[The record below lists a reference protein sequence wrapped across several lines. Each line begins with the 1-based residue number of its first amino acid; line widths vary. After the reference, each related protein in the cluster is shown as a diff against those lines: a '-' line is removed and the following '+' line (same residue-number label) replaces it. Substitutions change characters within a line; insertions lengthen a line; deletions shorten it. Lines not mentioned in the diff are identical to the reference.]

1 MDDEMK
7 TAERFVLLS
16 SFSALDWL
24 VERLQMCISLLLTVY
39 HVPRRNCV
47 YIYGTAEIIFDIF
60 FF

>member
-24 VERLQMCISLLLTVY
+24 VERLHY
-39 HVPRRNCV
+39 
-47 YIYGTAEIIFDIF
+47 Y
-60 FF
+60 

>member
-47 YIYGTAEIIFDIF
+47 YIYE
-60 FF
+60 